1 MVFDFDD
8 FEEVKSQRKVFTI
21 TQITAQI
28 KEHLEST
35 FSGIWVE
42 GEISNFKHHSSGHMY
57 FTLKD
62 KDAQISAVMFKGS
75 NLRLRFK
82 PEDGMKVLVF
92 GRISVYEPRGSYQV
106 YVQEMEP
113 KGVGELQLAF
123 EQLKK
128 KLESEGLFRK
138 EHKKPIPE
146 FPEVIGVVT
155 SPTGAAIRDI
165 QNVITRRFSLARIL
179 LIPVRV
185 QGNLAG
191 DEIVNAI
198 ETFNDHGAADVLIVG
213 RGGGSIEDLWP
224 FNEEKVARAIFNS
237 KIPVIS
243 AVGHEIDFTISDF
256 VSDLRAPTPSAAAE
270 LVVKD
275 KNELLDRIRSFIL
288 RSENYM
294 KSDIREKKLGLSQIM
309 KRRVFTQATAPIEE
323 KLLRLDDNIQRIF
336 REVKHE
342 VSFYEENIKKFTRV
356 IAGYSP
362 DKRISEFKM
371 KVLNFEK
378 NIFSFTRSGI
388 RERRLQL
395 AEAAGKLDVLSP
407 LSILKRGY
415 SISKKYPAMNIIRS
429 VKDVS
434 EGDEIQVKLKDG
446 DLDCSVKKIN
456 EERI

>member
-1 MVFDFDD
+1 MCIRDSARPQQ
-8 FEEVKSQRKVFTI
+8 EVLTVSQV
-21 TQITAQI
+21 TALI
-28 KEHLEST
+28 KEHLESN
-35 FSGIWVE
+35 FSRLWLE

-62 KDAQISAVMFKGS
+62 KESQISAVMFKGS

-113 KGVGELQLAF
+113 KGIGDLQLAF
-123 EQLKK
+123 EQLKR
-128 KLESEGLFRK
+128 KLEADGLFSP
-138 EHKKPIPE
+138 EHKKKIPE

-155 SPTGAAIRDI
+155 SGTGAAIRDI

-191 DEIVNAI
+191 DEIVKAI
-198 ETFNDHGAADVLIVG
+198 EIFNEYGNVDVLIVG

-224 FNEEKVARAIFNS
+224 FNEERVARAIFNS

-243 AVGHEIDFTISDF
+243 AVGHEVDFTISDF

-275 KNELLDRIRSFIL
+275 KTELAERIRSFVL
-288 RSENYM
+288 RSENSM
-294 KSDIREKKLGLSQIM
+294 SSDIREKRLTLNQIM
-309 KRRVFTQATAPIEE
+309 KRRVFTQANAPIEE
-323 KLLRLDDNIQRIF
+323 KLLRLDEDIQRML
-336 REVKHE
+336 RAQKHTL
-342 VSFYEENIKKFTRV
+342 SFYEENIKKCSRV
-356 IAGYSP
+356 ILGYSP

-371 KVLNFEK
+371 KVLNLEK

-388 RERRLQL
+388 RERSLEL
-395 AEAAGKLDVLSP
+395 AEAAGKLEVLSP

-415 SISKKYPAMNIIRS
+415 SITRKYPAMKIIRS
-429 VKDVS
+429 VKEVS
-434 EGDEIQVKLKDG
+434 EGDDIQVKVKDG
-446 DLDCSVKKIN
+446 NLDCSIKKII
-456 EERI
+456 EEKT

>member
-1 MVFDFDD
+1 
-8 FEEVKSQRKVFTI
+8 
-21 TQITAQI
+21 
-28 KEHLEST
+28 
-35 FSGIWVE
+35 
-42 GEISNFKHHSSGHMY
+42 
-57 FTLKD
+57 
-62 KDAQISAVMFKGS
+62 
-75 NLRLRFK
+75 
-82 PEDGMKVLVF
+82 
-92 GRISVYEPRGSYQV
+92 V